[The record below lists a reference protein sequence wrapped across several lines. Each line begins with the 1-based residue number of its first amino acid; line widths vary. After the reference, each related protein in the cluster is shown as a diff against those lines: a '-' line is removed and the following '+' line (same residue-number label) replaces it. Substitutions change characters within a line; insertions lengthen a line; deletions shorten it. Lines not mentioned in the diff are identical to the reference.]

1 MPEVQ
6 LANTG
11 ENPEAHESEQAG
23 SQSPLYVH
31 LAISDPEVILAASE
45 YPEGRPRTDFIQT
58 ALKIG
63 VLSLRA
69 ARGVVD
75 GDSIRKEGD
84 ALLAQL
90 NERLNGWRT
99 NMEQNLTSSLSH
111 YFDPKQG
118 MFSERVERL
127 VRDDGDLAGVMKGQ
141 VANAQVSLTNMFQQ
155 FVGENSQLFQM
166 LDPSGDNKL
175 LQTMEKTID
184 GVIQTQNASILQQ
197 FSLDEPGSALSR
209 LVRELTTKHGDLN
222 TALSDRMNEV
232 VSEFSLDRPDSAL
245 SRLVGRVEIAQSSL
259 TREFSLD
266 NQDSAISRLRLEMQK
281 HHAEQMLAANQF
293 MERLGNLVTSIQV
306 RKEESAKG
314 TRHGL
319 EFEASVGDA
328 IKLLVSEAGDVV
340 QDAGSTTGL
349 INHCK
354 VGDFVI
360 TLGPEN
366 VAAGARIVVEAKESA
381 AYDLA
386 KSLAEADTA
395 RRNRG
400 AGVCVFVHSQ
410 KTAQQGIPEFARYG
424 HDIVVRWDAEE
435 QTSDLWLKA
444 ALMVAKMM
452 SVRAAQHDKS
462 EAASYQIVDRA
473 IESIRKQVTG
483 LDDIV
488 TAATTSGNAA
498 RKIVERA
505 TLMKAE
511 IEAKINAL
519 GEQVVKLK
527 AAAGKSD

>member
-6 LANTG
+6 LANTRG
-11 ENPEAHESEQAG
+11 NPEAPETGQAG
-23 SQSPLYVH
+23 SQPPLYVH

-45 YPEGRPRTDFIQT
+45 YPESRPRTDFIQT

-63 VLSLRA
+63 GLSLRA
-69 ARGVVD
+69 ARGVVG

-99 NMEQNLTSSLSH
+99 NMEQNLTNSLSH
-111 YFDPKQG
+111 YFDPEQA
-118 MFSERVERL
+118 MFAERVERL
-127 VRDDGDLAGVMKGQ
+127 VHDDGDLAEVMKGQ
-141 VANAQVSLTNMFQQ
+141 MANAQLSLTNLFQQ

-209 LVRELTTKHGDLN
+209 LVRELTSKHGDLN
-222 TALSDRMNEV
+222 TALSNRMRVV

-245 SRLVGRVEIAQSSL
+245 SRLLGRVETAQSSL
-259 TREFSLD
+259 TKEFNLD
-266 NQDSAISRLRLEMQK
+266 NQDSAISRLRSEMQK
-281 HHAEQMLAANQF
+281 HHADQMQATNHF
-293 MERLGNLVTSIQV
+293 MERLGVLVSSIQV
-306 RKEESAKG
+306 RKDEAAKG
-314 TRHGL
+314 TRYGL
-319 EFEASVGDA
+319 EFEVAVGDA
-328 IKLLVSEAGDVV
+328 IKSLVSEAGDVV

-354 VGDFVI
+354 VGDFVV

-400 AGVCVFVHSQ
+400 AAVCVFVHSQ
-410 KTAQQGIPEFARYG
+410 KTTQQGIPEFARYG
-424 HDIVVRWDAEE
+424 HDIIVRWDAEE

-444 ALMVAKMM
+444 ALIVARMM

-473 IESIRKQVTG
+473 IESIRKQVSG
-483 LDDIV
+483 FDDIV
-488 TAATTSGNAA
+488 TTANTSGNAA
-498 RKIVERA
+498 KKIIERA
-505 TLMKAE
+505 TIMKAE
-511 IEAKINAL
+511 IEGKINAL
-519 GEQVVKLK
+519 GQQIEKIK
-527 AAAGKSD
+527 CI

>member
-1 MPEVQ
+1 MSIVDQTTAPKV
-6 LANTG
+6 TG
-11 ENPEAHESEQAG
+11 DHE
-23 SQSPLYVH
+23 PLYVH
-31 LAISDPEVILAASE
+31 LAISDPEVILAANE

-75 GDSIRKEGD
+75 GDAIRREGD
-84 ALLAQL
+84 SLLAQL

-99 NMEQNLTSSLSH
+99 NMEQNLTNSLSH

-118 MFSERVERL
+118 MFAERVERL

-141 VANAQVSLTNMFQQ
+141 VANAQVSLTNLFQQ

-197 FSLDEPGSALSR
+197 FSLDEPSSALSR

-222 TALSDRMNEV
+222 TALSNRMSEV

-245 SRLVGRVEIAQSSL
+245 SRLVGRVETAQSSL
-259 TREFSLD
+259 TQEFSLD

-293 MERLGNLVTSIQV
+293 MERLNNLMTSIQV
-306 RKEESAKG
+306 RKAESAKS

-319 EFEASVGDA
+319 EFEVAVGDA
-328 IKLLVSEAGDVV
+328 IKSLLTDAGDVI

-349 INHCK
+349 ITHCK
-354 VGDFVI
+354 IGDFVV

-366 VAAGARIVVEAKESA
+366 VAAGAKIVVEAKESA

-386 KSLAEADTA
+386 KSIEEADIA

-410 KTAQQGIPEFARYG
+410 KTAPQGIPEFARYG
-424 HDIVVRWDAEE
+424 HDIVVRWDADD

-444 ALMVAKMM
+444 ALMVARMM
-452 SVRAAQHDKS
+452 SVRASQHDKS
-462 EAASYQIVDRA
+462 EAASFQIVDRA
-473 IESIRKQVTG
+473 IESIRKQVSG
-483 LDDIV
+483 FDEIV
-488 TAATTSGNAA
+488 TYANTSTTAAK
-498 RKIVERA
+498 KIITR
-505 TLMKAE
+505 AE
-511 IEAKINAL
+511 IMKVEIESKINTL
-519 GEQVVKLK
+519 GEQVGKLK
-527 AAAGKSD
+527 AADDEL

>member
-1 MPEVQ
+1 MFKEDSTMQKIDDPVSD
-6 LANTG
+6 
-11 ENPEAHESEQAG
+11 ENATATQA
-23 SQSPLYVH
+23 LYVH

-118 MFSERVERL
+118 MFAERVERL

-141 VANAQVSLTNMFQQ
+141 VASAQVSLTNLFQQ
-155 FVGENSQLFQM
+155 FVGENSQLFQL

-197 FSLDEPGSALSR
+197 FSLDEPNSALCR

-222 TALSDRMNEV
+222 TALSNRMSEV
-232 VSEFSLDRPDSAL
+232 VAEFSLDKPDSAL
-245 SRLVGRVEIAQSSL
+245 SRLVDRVETAQSSL
-259 TREFSLD
+259 TQEFSLD
-266 NQDSAISRLRLEMQK
+266 NETSAISRLRSEMQK
-281 HHAEQMLAANQF
+281 HHAEQMVAANQF
-293 MERLGNLVTSIQV
+293 MERLGNLVTSMQV
-306 RKEESAKG
+306 RKDEAAKS

-319 EFEASVGDA
+319 EFEAAVGDA
-328 IKLLVSEAGDVV
+328 VKSLVSEIGDVV
-340 QDAGSTTGL
+340 QDAGSSTGL

-366 VAAGARIVVEAKESA
+366 VAAGAKIVVEAKESA

-386 KSLAEADTA
+386 KSLEEADTA

-410 KTAQQGIPEFARYG
+410 RTAQQGIPEFARYG

-444 ALMVAKMM
+444 ALMVARMM
-452 SVRAAQHDKS
+452 SVRVAQHDKS
-462 EAASYQIVDRA
+462 ETASFNIVDRA
-473 IESIRKQVTG
+473 IESIRKQVNG
-483 LDDIV
+483 FDEIV
-488 TAATTSGNAA
+488 TAANTSGNAA
-498 RKIVERA
+498 RKIIDRA
-505 TLMKAE
+505 NLMKAE
-511 IEAKINAL
+511 IETKINAL
-519 GEQVVKLK
+519 VEQVVKLK
-527 AAAGKSD
+527 GSGDQAD